1 MKFLYKILM
10 GEHPNNTIFFFNFHN
25 VRHINR
31 FLKRQIP
38 ILQQRGNKNILVDV
52 GAGKSPYYPWFKNY
66 LQEYVAI
73 DVEGAL
79 PAQENRPM
87 VRQIS
92 AFAEKLP
99 LPNDYADII
108 LSNQVL
114 EHVIDP
120 VQAVQEKF
128 RILKSGG
135 IYIGSV
141 PHLSPVH
148 LEPYDFRRFTDLGV
162 KQLLENAGFINIKIE
177 GSGGIYT
184 AIALILSMDWMLSKR
199 KDGKEQKFS
208 AVRALLLSPLVAF
221 LNVSSLI
228 LDKILGDKKRS
239 PANLCWTAYKP

>member
-1 MKFLYKILM
+1 M
-10 GEHPNNTIFFFNFHN
+10 GEHPNNKFFFFNYHN

-31 FLKRQIP
+31 FLKKQIP
-38 ILQQRGNKNILVDV
+38 LIKEKGNENVLVDV
-52 GAGKSPYYPWFKNY
+52 GAGKSPYYPWFKDS
-66 LQEYVAI
+66 LKEYVAI
-73 DVEGAL
+73 DVEGTL
-79 PAQENRPM
+79 PPNETRPM
-87 VRQIS
+87 IRQIT
-92 AFAEKLP
+92 AFAEELP
-99 LPNDYADII
+99 LPNNYADVI

-120 VQAVQEKF
+120 QKAVQEKF
-128 RILKSGG
+128 RVLKSGG

-162 KQLLENAGFINIKIE
+162 RQLLENAGFTNIKIE

-199 KDGKEQKFS
+199 KEGQLQKFS
-208 AVRALLLSPLVAF
+208 AIRALLLFPLVGF
-221 LNVSSLI
+221 LNISSLV